1 MYSFFPQF
9 SEEGQAG
16 LVRIQEFLEDA
27 PELYAGFEG
36 ELEGWV
42 NQGATELEGMDGNGL
57 ELPPP
62 EAVMDSMWKGRID
75 PSSAQILIQPLTS
88 GGYGIALQDSA
99 FDVETAG
106 KGVRVKP
113 VPRIREQASFET
125 LKKDLVAN
133 LRSAV
138 EGFGTRFMAEFV
150 RFIRSLVTGL
160 LGALVGLTLTFMVAG
175 FLLLEMPEIRNWAR
189 RTIPSRFHMIR
200 ENC

>member
-1 MYSFFPQF
+1 MLPSF
-9 SEEGQAG
+9 
-16 LVRIQEFLEDA
+16 
-27 PELYAGFEG
+27 AGFE

-160 LGALVGLTLTFMVAG
+160 LGALVGLTLTFMVAVASRCPG
-175 FLLLEMPEIRNWAR
+175 SDWAR
-189 RTIPSRFHMIR
+189 HAILSRFNGIR